1 MSSHVSVSFPGQDY
15 LLQLRDDVYSDSDTS
30 QNHTDKTTEYLFT
43 NKSNEQQDHTRSVL
57 LQESVDDDTVEQKAF
72 VLDKEYSVC
81 VAKFTMDDFKCLWS
95 NTQNTLKYISLLYQW
110 FNIVSD
116 E

>member
-15 LLQLRDDVYSDSDTS
+15 VLQVRDDVYSDSDTS
-30 QNHTDKTTEYLFT
+30 QNHTDKTTEYYLQINQT
-43 NKSNEQQDHTRSVL
+43 NDKITDAVF

-95 NTQNTLKYISLLYQW
+95 NKHKILYIFLY
-110 FNIVSD
+110 FIND
-116 E
+116 